1 MTGKEGGRERA
12 FRAGF
17 VVSGAAYGRSM
28 STLTVLSPPPDT
40 IAAPTTL
47 AALGSF
53 DLAGGPLNPA
63 QQQVLDLL
71 GARGEVPVAYD
82 PSLRH
87 ELLAELEGA
96 LEPLVAALPDG
107 QPLYLSKFP
116 LSQVHGCE
124 AKFLAGHEEAFE
136 WSVASARGTI
146 AHKAIELSIH
156 WEGEPYPLDLVDEA
170 MARLSLGNG
179 SLAEYLQRSTD
190 IDRAELRGE
199 ANERVTKFLECFPP
213 LKPAWRP
220 VTESGVKIELFDR
233 RIVLQGRVDLTLGH
247 ARGTT
252 ARKVLIDFKS
262 GGFSPS
268 HVDDLRFYALLETIR
283 IGTPP
288 RRLATYYLDA
298 GRPHPETVT
307 IDVLRAAIRRTVDG
321 ATRMVELLHHEHPPA
336 KRPGFGCRWCPAV
349 DTCAEGRGWLL
360 DEADG
365 VGTVVVGPAGAR

>member
-1 MTGKEGGRERA
+1 
-12 FRAGF
+12 
-17 VVSGAAYGRSM
+17 M
-28 STLTVLSPPPDT
+28 STLTVLATPTDT
-40 IAAPTTL
+40 TT

-53 DLAGGPLNPA
+53 MVDAPPAEAPPLELVGDPLVARSVPLNPA

-71 GARGEVPVAYD
+71 GAHGEEPVAFA
-82 PSLRH
+82 PSLRG
-87 ELLAELEGA
+87 ELLAELEHGLA
-96 LEPLVAALPDG
+96 PLVAAIPPDES
-107 QPLYLSKFP
+107 LYLSKFP

-124 AKFLAGHEEAFE
+124 ARFLAGHDEPFE
-136 WSVASARGTI
+136 WSVASARGTV

-156 WEGEPYPLDLVDEA
+156 WDGEPFPLDLVDEA
-170 MARLSLGNG
+170 MARLSLGT
-179 SLAEYLQRSTD
+179 SSHADYLQRSTD

-233 RIVLQGRVDLTLGH
+233 RIILQGRVDLTLGH

-268 HVDDLRFYALLETIR
+268 HVEDLRFYALLEAIR

-288 RRLATYYLDA
+288 RRLASYYLDA
-298 GRPHPETVT
+298 GKPHPETVT
-307 IDVLRAAIRRTVDG
+307 LAVLEAAIHRTVDG

-336 KRPGFGCRWCPAV
+336 KRPGPGCRWCPLV
-349 DTCAEGRGWLL
+349 DACAEGRGWIAGV
-360 DEADG
+360 DADL
-365 VGTVVVGPAGAR
+365 GALSALAS